1 MNLAW
6 KKPFNPEWVCYYM
19 ELNQF
24 LNSFKAT
31 CPSFLEDEERQQIL
45 HKIESIQNLAQTQI
59 TRIQQM
65 NQ

>member
-6 KKPFNPEWVCYYM
+6 KKPFNPEWISYYM
-19 ELNQF
+19 QLNQS

-31 CPSFLEDEERQQIL
+31 CPSFLENEERVYIL
-45 HKIESIQNLAQTQI
+45 QKIEAIQNLIQIQI